1 MLKIILMGAL
11 QSSANISANLL
22 THFPLTRIWGAG
34 TGNNTIN
41 SDGIA
46 RSDSRNK
53 KPAGKVWLV
62 GAGPGDPEL
71 VSVKALRVIR
81 SADVLV
87 YDRLVCPEL
96 IAESPRDA
104 IRIDVGKRPGHH
116 PVPQGRIEEILC
128 AHAAQ
133 GRTVVRLKG
142 GDPFIFG
149 RGGEEMLSIK
159 SAGIAVEIIPGITA
173 AAACAATSG
182 FPLTHRDIADKV
194 TLVTAHYKDER
205 DRTDWRALASDGSGT
220 LVFYMGLSSAN
231 SIQQQLIKN
240 GLDPQTPAA
249 LVENGSTA
257 VQRTV
262 YCSLNTLSETVIE
275 KQLISPCL
283 IVVGKVVALAGSTG
297 ETLQQSQLLNKK
309 RINYSI

>member
-1 MLKIILMGAL
+1 MLKTMLMDAVAIGM
-11 QSSANISANLL
+11 NYSANLF
-22 THFPLTRIWGAG
+22 THTSLARIWHEAIQKH
-34 TGNNTIN
+34 TKN
-41 SDGIA
+41 SDAENI
-46 RSDSRNK
+46 SRRGSRTS
-53 KPAGKVWLV
+53 GKVWLV

-71 VSVKALRVIR
+71 ISVKALRVIR

-87 YDRLVCPEL
+87 YDRLVCPDL
-96 IAESPRDA
+96 IKESRRGA

-116 PVPQGRIEEILC
+116 PVPQHNIEQILC
-128 AHAAQ
+128 LHASL

-149 RGGEEMLSIK
+149 RGGEEMLAVK
-159 SAGIAVEIIPGITA
+159 AAGYDLEIIPGITA
-173 AAACAATSG
+173 AAACAASSG
-182 FPLTHRDIADKV
+182 FPLTHRDVADKV

-205 DRTDWRALASDGSGT
+205 DRTDWRALASDGAGT
-220 LVFYMGLSSAN
+220 LVFYMGLSSAS

-262 YCSLNTLSETVIE
+262 YCSLNTLSDTVNN

-283 IVVGKVVALAGSTG
+283 IVVGEVVALAGPTKQVC
-297 ETLQQSQLLNKK
+297 QQSQLNIQKK
-309 RINYSI
+309 E